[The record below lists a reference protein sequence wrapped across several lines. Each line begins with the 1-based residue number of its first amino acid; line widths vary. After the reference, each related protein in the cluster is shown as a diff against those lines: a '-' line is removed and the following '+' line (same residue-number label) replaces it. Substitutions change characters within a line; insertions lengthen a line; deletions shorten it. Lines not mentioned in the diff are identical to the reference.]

1 MNLFKLTNLIVFN
14 LKSRSAR
21 ANILRLV
28 LMLAVVVFILIF
40 VINLTYK
47 ASVCIQLP
55 SEKENGSRHKI
66 SGAAEFKLIQSHEV
80 IKSALKNALHLS
92 GTKEIK
98 LESSMTAKIK
108 RNLYHKYDK
117 ESMIFELEYFD
128 RSGEYAVKIVNA
140 LAEAYISNYS
150 SRLNDISSKTLQM
163 LYMKQL
169 ETQKTLSSSVLR
181 YDKFCAAENILN
193 LENDYLSLTAQYSK
207 HNEEL
212 ARLNTEISIAE
223 KLAER
228 NLTYKPK
235 SLPLSAEMPESYGM
249 PQGAVSGRMED
260 SEENYELKKKIR
272 DTEIKLA
279 MFKKKYTN
287 AHPLV
292 KNESMLLDILKNKIT
307 YKDNQSISA
316 DKPLKSAVQLMGKNE
331 QAINILKTK
340 RSAYLNL
347 VNECDSRIKAFPR
360 KRAQVKSYEVEIAK
374 LENLLSVINK
384 QIDDTR
390 ISQAGLCENMP
401 RIIELSVAARLNI
414 DYFNLAGVF
423 ISLVLLTMSFKFEN
437 KVQLIK
443 ENKKMS
449 DYKSVIIDEFKYK
462 VLGHVNKSEHLN
474 FEDSSFSADCFAY
487 HQKDSRQ
494 AKFVNII
501 RNNIIGQLDKNTGN
515 AAGLTSLNPS
525 EGKTI
530 LAANIGISSALSG
543 QSTLVI
549 DVNYKTTR
557 PPVSDYYKTDNQ
569 CGLTDIIVGET
580 PYEEVIAD
588 TAIDDLKI
596 IPTGILPPNVQKV
609 MSSDVFGEF
618 IKSVSANFGLVIA
631 DCPAFSI
638 SGDFHAITGFVKNVA
653 LVIDVDK
660 ISSVDDFREELAAF
674 ASCANNCNLYVLGV
688 IFNEK

>member
-1 MNLFKLTNLIVFN
+1 MNLFKLMNLIVFN

-21 ANILRLV
+21 ANILRLA
-28 LMLAVVVFILIF
+28 LLLAVVVFIMIF

-55 SEKENGSRHKI
+55 AEKENGSRHKI
-66 SGAAEFKLIQSHEV
+66 SGVSEFKLIQSHAV

-98 LESSMTAKIK
+98 LESGMTAKIK

-128 RSGEYAVKIVNA
+128 RSGEYAVKIANA

-169 ETQKTLSSSVLR
+169 ETQKALSSSISR

-193 LENDYLSLTAQYSK
+193 LENDYLSLTAQYCR

-212 ARLNTEISIAE
+212 AKLNTEISIAE

-235 SLPLSAEMPESYGM
+235 SPLSSEVPESYGARR
-249 PQGAVSGRMED
+249 GSVSGRMED

-272 DTEIKLA
+272 DAEIKLA
-279 MFKKKYTN
+279 LLKKKYTN

-292 KNESMLLDILKNKIT
+292 KNESMLLDILKSKIT
-307 YKDNQSISA
+307 YTDNRAIA
-316 DKPLKSAVQLMGKNE
+316 VDKPLKPAPQSMSKNE
-331 QAINILKTK
+331 QAIDLLKTK

-347 VNECDSRIKAFPR
+347 IGECDAKIKAFPG
-360 KRAQVKSYEVEIAK
+360 KKAQVKSYEVEIAK

-390 ISQAGLCENMP
+390 ISQARLSENMP
-401 RIIELSVAARLNI
+401 RIIESSATARLNI
-414 DYFNLAGVF
+414 DYFNLAGAF
-423 ISLVLLTMSFKFEN
+423 ISIVLLIMSFKFEN

-449 DYKSVIIDEFKYK
+449 DYKSVVTDEFKYK
-462 VLGHVNKSEHLN
+462 VLGHINKSEHLN

-501 RNNIIGQLDKNTGN
+501 RNNITGQLDKNTGN

-525 EGKTI
+525 EGKTV

-543 QSTLVI
+543 QPTLVI

-618 IKSVSANFGLVIA
+618 IKSVSANFGLVMV

-638 SGDFHAITGFVKNVA
+638 SGDFHAITGFVKNMA

-674 ASCANNCNLYVLGV
+674 DSCAKNCNIYVLGV

>member
-1 MNLFKLTNLIVFN
+1 MNLFKLMNLVIFN

-21 ANILRLV
+21 ANILRLA
-28 LMLAVVVFILIF
+28 LMLVVIIFIIIF
-40 VINLTYK
+40 ITNLTYK

-55 SEKENGSRHKI
+55 AGKEKSGAHKI
-66 SGAAEFKLIQSHEV
+66 SGAGEFKLIQSHEV

-92 GTKEIK
+92 GTREIK

-108 RNLYHKYDK
+108 RNLYYKYDK
-117 ESMIFELEYFD
+117 ESMIFELEYFE
-128 RSGEYAVKIVNA
+128 RSGEYAVKIANA
-140 LAEAYISNYS
+140 LAEAYIYDYS
-150 SRLNDISSKTLQM
+150 FRLNDFTSKTLQM

-169 ETQKTLSSSVLR
+169 ETEKALSSSIVR

-193 LENDYLSLTAQYSK
+193 IENDYLSLTAQYAR

-212 ARLNTEISIAE
+212 SRLNTEISIAE

-235 SLPLSAEMPESYGM
+235 SSPAAGEAAENYGGRA
-249 PQGAVSGRMED
+249 GAASVRMED

-279 MFKKKYTN
+279 VLKKKYTQ

-307 YKDNQSISA
+307 YMDGRAAAAEKHFKQAPAFS
-316 DKPLKSAVQLMGKNE
+316 GKNE
-331 QAINILKTK
+331 QAIDTLKTK
-340 RSAYLNL
+340 RTAYLNL
-347 VNECDSRIKAFPR
+347 INECDAGIKAFPR

-390 ISQAGLCENMP
+390 ISQAGLSENMP
-401 RIIELSVAARLNI
+401 RIIESSAAARLNI
-414 DYFNLAGVF
+414 DYFSLAGAF
-423 ISLVLLTMSFKFEN
+423 ISLVIFIMSFKFEN
-437 KVQLIK
+437 KAQLIK
-443 ENKKMS
+443 ESKKMS
-449 DYKSVIIDEFKYK
+449 DYKSLVIDDFKYK
-462 VLGHVNKSEHLN
+462 VLGHINKSERLN
-474 FEDSSFSADCFAY
+474 FEDSSFSAACFAY

-494 AKFVNII
+494 AKYVNII
-501 RNNIIGQLDKNTGN
+501 RSNIAGQLDKNTGN

-525 EGKTI
+525 EGKTV
-530 LAANIGISSALSG
+530 LASNIGISSALSG
-543 QSTLVI
+543 QPTLVI
-549 DVNYKTTR
+549 DLNYKTTC
-557 PPVSDYYKTDNQ
+557 PPVSDYYKIGNQ
-569 CGLTDIIVGET
+569 NGLTDILVGET
-580 PYEEVIAD
+580 PYEEVIAG

-638 SGDFHAITGFVKNVA
+638 SGDFHAIAGYVKNIA
-653 LVIDVDK
+653 LIIDVDK
-660 ISSVDDFREELAAF
+660 ISSADDFREELAAF
-674 ASCANNCNLYVLGV
+674 DSFAKNSNLYVLGV